1 MICFI
6 QATGV
11 RIGVMLQNI
20 SNLGVGIIIAFVYGW
35 SLTLLI
41 LAFIPFMIIAGFLQT
56 YLLTGFANRVNLSKN
71 FSLDFLLNLFFRIN
85 KL

>member
-1 MICFI
+1 
-6 QATGV
+6 
-11 RIGVMLQNI
+11 MLQNI

-56 YLLTGFANRVNLSKN
+56 YLLTGFADKVK
-71 FSLDFLLNLFFRIN
+71 FFKIRSFV
-85 KL
+85 